1 MSSESPIGVDIG
13 GSGIK
18 VAPVDLDE
26 GALAGDRVRVAT
38 PAPATPAAIAAV
50 VASAVASIAG
60 TGTVGLTMPSVVVDG
75 VVKTASNIDAS
86 WIGTD
91 AVSLFEKA
99 TSRRVAVVN
108 DADAAG
114 LAEMRYGAGRGHD
127 GVVVLIT
134 LGTGIGSAVFF
145 KGVLVPNTELGHLR
159 LHHRDAEDWAAASV
173 REREKLSWTEWA
185 HRLSSYLEHLERL
198 LYPELFVIGGGVS
211 RKSDK
216 FVTLLECTTPIEVA
230 QLHNDAG
237 IVGAA
242 MVAPVEAT

>member
-18 VAPVDLDE
+18 VAPVDLDK

-38 PAPATPAAIAAV
+38 PTPATPAAIAAV
-50 VASAVASIAG
+50 VASAVAAIAG

-159 LHHRDAEDWAAASV
+159 LHHRDAEDWAAESV

-211 RKSDK
+211 HKSDK
-216 FVTLLECTTPIEVA
+216 FVPLLECTTPLKVA

>member
-1 MSSESPIGVDIG
+1 MSSELPIGVDIG

-18 VAPVDLDE
+18 VAPVDLDK

-38 PAPATPAAIAAV
+38 PTPATPAAIAAV
-50 VASAVASIAG
+50 VASAVAAIAG

-114 LAEMRYGAGRGHD
+114 SAEMRYGAGRGHD

-159 LHHRDAEDWAAASV
+159 LHHRDAEDWAAESV
-173 REREKLSWTEWA
+173 REREKLSWSEWA
-185 HRLSSYLEHLERL
+185 HRLSSYLGHLERL

-211 RKSDK
+211 HKSDK
-216 FVTLLECTTPIEVA
+216 FVPLLECTTPIEVA

>member
-18 VAPVDLDE
+18 VATVDLVK

-50 VASAVASIAG
+50 VASTVGSVGG

-75 VVKTASNIDAS
+75 VVKTASNIDPS

-91 AVSLFEKA
+91 AVALFEQA

-114 LAEMRYGAGRGHD
+114 MAEMRYGAGMGHD

-145 KGVLVPNTELGHLR
+145 KNVLVPNTELGHLR
-159 LHHRDAEDWAAASV
+159 LHHRDAEEWAAESV

-198 LYPELFVIGGGVS
+198 LYPELFLIGGGVS
-211 RKSDK
+211 GKSDK
-216 FVTLLECTTPIEVA
+216 FVPLLTCETPIKVA